1 MTAQRHS
8 TPITNHLMTID
19 TRFEYINIQEIKNR
33 RFMLNTRTGILLL
46 GDEKYGKTFLGSH
59 AEEFHSSGATG
70 SYDDYLRGWIGSG
83 GNYRSG
89 IIHFAPAIEKPTFDQ
104 GFDALKMFSQ
114 LEGIC
119 ARTIVRG
126 FYGGWEEKIG
136 SLLPSSFK

>member
-19 TRFEYINIQEIKNR
+19 TCFEYINIHEIKNR

-70 SYDDYLRGWIGSG
+70 SYDDYLRGWIVIVASG
-83 GNYRSG
+83 AESFISPRPSRSQHS
-89 IIHFAPAIEKPTFDQ
+89 IRASMP
-104 GFDALKMFSQ
+104 
-114 LEGIC
+114 
-119 ARTIVRG
+119 
-126 FYGGWEEKIG
+126 
-136 SLLPSSFK
+136 